1 MLKIQ
6 ISLSFKEMTGGHL
19 LSDDMNMVM
28 MPMYFTTNL
37 PINVLFTSWVIS
49 DTLSLTW
56 SCLAVIGMG
65 FLRHLLIAFRHT
77 LAEANSPIPKRKK
90 REQLL
95 NQDSDDTDERVDEL
109 NESFFSRDYFLRLLS
124 NSLLRRKQNRW
135 VLRLIDGLI
144 YFLTSSLGFLN
155 MLVAMTYNPYLLVA
169 IVLGETIG
177 VILLEGPPSL
187 QDAVESSEASCH

>member
-1 MLKIQ
+1 MKIQ

-77 LAEANSPIPKRKK
+77 LAEANSPILKRKK
-90 REQLL
+90 RDQLL
-95 NQDSDDTDERVDEL
+95 NQDSDDTDERGDEL

>member
-1 MLKIQ
+1 LKIQ

-77 LAEANSPIPKRKK
+77 LAEANSPILKRKK
-90 REQLL
+90 RDQLL
-95 NQDSDDTDERVDEL
+95 NQDSDDTDERGDEL